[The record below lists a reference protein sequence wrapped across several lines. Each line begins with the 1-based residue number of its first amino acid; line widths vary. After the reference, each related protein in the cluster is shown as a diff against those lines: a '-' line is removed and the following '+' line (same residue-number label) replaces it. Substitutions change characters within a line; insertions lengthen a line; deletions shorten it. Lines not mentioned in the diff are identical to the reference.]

1 MVVLRGL
8 PALLAGR
15 AGEQGAEPPA
25 PSGGLVLRCHR
36 PESRLTRLRLPAT
49 LPATLGHDAVGVP
62 ARFGARLAGRLP
74 RGGCVFADGG
84 WWWWIV
90 PAGSDLGLQ
99 WPLPAQYAR
108 NALVPAVRPRLIR
121 LPEGGS
127 PYTPPIPLYLMTCQ
141 LTGVAPRWPAAAGT
155 SRP

>member
-8 PALLAGR
+8 SALLGGRIGKPGAAPGDRPAG
-15 AGEQGAEPPA
+15 PVP
-25 PSGGLVLRCHR
+25 LCHR
-36 PESRLTRLRLPAT
+36 PEPRLTRLQLPAT
-49 LPATLGHDAVGVP
+49 LPAALGHDAVGVP
-62 ARFGARLAGRLP
+62 ARFGMRLAGRVP

-90 PAGSDLGLQ
+90 PAGSDLGLP

-108 NALVPAVRPRLIR
+108 GALVPADRPRLIR
-121 LPEGGS
+121 LPEGAS

-141 LTGVAPRWPAAAGT
+141 LTGVSPRWPAAAGT
-155 SRP
+155 WSP